1 VRETTFLEEMA
12 KSTQRDFTTDAC
24 SGASM
29 AEVKGI
35 GGAFVL
41 SEDPTR
47 LAAWYR
53 DVLGLQL
60 ERHSD
65 GKGFYQVFFTR
76 DRETSELRANPV
88 FAIQPS
94 DGKLAAQGRGF
105 IVNLRVDDLAAFLA
119 ELEERDVATEPI
131 VEDPYGLFS
140 AVNDADGN
148 RIELYEE
155 RFPDTP

>member
-1 VRETTFLEEMA
+1 MA
-12 KSTQRDFTTDAC
+12 KSTQADFAADAC

-41 SEDPTR
+41 SEDP
-47 LAAWYR
+47 
-53 DVLGLQL
+53 D
-60 ERHSD
+60 
-65 GKGFYQVFFTR
+65 
-76 DRETSELRANPV
+76 
-88 FAIQPS
+88 
-94 DGKLAAQGRGF
+94 
-105 IVNLRVDDLAAFLA
+105 
-119 ELEERDVATEPI
+119 
-131 VEDPYGLFS
+131 GLFS